1 MVLLQLRGFG
11 YFLLILLGTVVNNP
25 ILIVDRTL
33 QNLRDGQTSPQQ
45 AVTEAVDA
53 RLRPIMMS
61 MITTVAGLSPLVF
74 IPGAGTELY
83 RGVGVIVLA
92 GLVFSTVVTVTLLPV
107 LLTTVLSLRRSP
119 PGAAA

>member
-1 MVLLQLRGFG
+1 MKL
-11 YFLLILLGTVVNNP
+11 
-25 ILIVDRTL
+25 
-33 QNLRDGQTSPQQ
+33 
-45 AVTEAVDA
+45 A
-53 RLRPIMMS
+53 RRHRNS
-61 MITTVAGLSPLVF
+61 LVF